1 MTRLGLTLLSLVDN
15 VNSFQVVSELYL
27 NGGENETLYFQ
38 LTDLTQGLRYMPTA
52 MATVQVTF
60 RNLDCNKLI
69 SRAATMAFPLDDR
82 SIWSIPIF
90 AADSIPPDS
99 ISAVLTDGLLVKN
112 LHLDG
117 SLRFIGADD
126 QDLYC

>member
-1 MTRLGLTLLSLVDN
+1 MTRLGFTLLSSVDT

-38 LTDLTQGLRYMPTA
+38 LKDTTQELRYVPTTA
-52 MATVQVTF
+52 ATIQVHF
-60 RNLDCNKLI
+60 RNLDTNKLI
-69 SRAATMAFPLDDR
+69 SRVATMVYPLDDR
-82 SIWSIPIF
+82 SIWSVPIY
-90 AADSIPPDS
+90 ATDS
-99 ISAVLTDGLLVKN
+99 ISPDSMEAVLTDGILIKN

-117 SLRFIGADD
+117 SLRFIGAGD